1 MRYYLVSPC
10 AVDTFSIANQN
21 FVKFGVNQILFGYP
35 YPLARGYYKYKS
47 YKSRLNFTVCS

>member
-1 MRYYLVSPC
+1 MSYYLVSPC